1 MARAR
6 NIKPGFFRNEL
17 LVEMDFGTRL
27 FFIGLWTLADK
38 AGRLEDRPKKIKI
51 ELFPAD
57 DVDVPCM
64 LHALAMHGFIT
75 RYAVKGVPFIQ
86 INNFLKHQSPHHK
99 EVESE
104 LPGPDQADKE
114 EEKNTE
120 ESGHSACI
128 GQARPMHEPSTDDGQ
143 SNKSASSP
151 LIPDSLIPDSGYL
164 IPEQEPC
171 APEAAPRD
179 IPAEVIDYLNEK
191 ASRNF
196 RIVPTNTKLILA
208 RAKEGATLDDF
219 KAVIDR
225 KCAEW
230 ANNPSMCQYLRPATL
245 FNAEK
250 FNQYIG
256 QLGAPLPASTGVVHR
271 LQSVPASREQRIHEQ
286 NVEIGRQWAARRR
299 AQGE

>member
-120 ESGHSACI
+120 ESEFSACT
-128 GQARPMHEPSTDDGQ
+128 GQAQSMHEPSTDDEQ
-143 SNKSASSP
+143 PKESASSP
-151 LIPDSLIPDSGYL
+151 LIPDSLIPDSGYR
-164 IPEQEPC
+164 IPEQQPC
-171 APEAAPRD
+171 APKAAPRD
-179 IPAEVIDYLNEK
+179 ISAEVLDYLNAK
-191 ASRNF
+191 AKRNF
-196 RIVPTNTKLILA
+196 RNAPTNTKLILD
-208 RAKEGATLDDF
+208 RTKEGATLEDF

-230 ANNPSMCQYLRPATL
+230 SSNPEMAQYLRPATL
-245 FNAEK
+245 FNAQK
-250 FNQYIG
+250 FNQYVG
-256 QLGAPLPASTGVVHR
+256 QLDAPLPVSNLVDGTSRFAGR
-271 LQSVPASREQRIHEQ
+271 QSVDDYNQEVARR
-286 NVEIGRQWAARRR
+286 WAA
-299 AQGE
+299 GGDCYDHE